1 MAKPQGRLRKT
12 HLVEQPA
19 LTAYVRSDALPGY
32 AARIPSL
39 VRIHTIAIELVE
51 LVELGDRQQF
61 HRSVVSITNATAM
74 EPPTATA

>member
-51 LVELGDRQQF
+51 LGDRQQF